1 VRVLIACEF
10 SGVVRE
16 AFRARG
22 HEAWSCDLLP
32 TELPGLHYTGDVRD
46 ILDGWMPVQ
55 FQSACDPH
63 GDGWCSVTD
72 GDPNECP
79 CPGPTDDR
87 MEYRETAAGLF
98 ARPVARPGWD
108 LMVAHPPCTYLTL
121 AGLHWNNRIPGR
133 REKTDESLRFVRDLL
148 AAPVP
153 KIALENPVG
162 CISTHI
168 CKPDQIVQP
177 WQFGHPESKQTCF
190 WLRGLPKLQPTE
202 VLEPTRFQLN
212 GRPRWDN
219 QTPTGQNRLGPSPDR
234 WKKRSKTC
242 QGIADAMAEQWGALN

>member
-1 VRVLIACEF
+1 MRVLVACEF

-16 AFRARG
+16 AFASRG
-22 HEAWSCDLLP
+22 HDAWSCDLLP
-32 TELPGLHYTGDVRD
+32 TEIPGQHIEGDVRD
-46 ILDGWMPVQ
+46 VL
-55 FQSACDPH
+55 
-63 GDGWCSVTD
+63 GDGWD
-72 GDPNECP
+72 
-79 CPGPTDDR
+79 
-87 MEYRETAAGLF
+87 M
-98 ARPVARPGWD
+98 
-108 LMVAHPPCTYLTL
+108 MVAHPPCTYLTL

-133 REKTDESLRFVRDLL
+133 REKTDESLQFVQDLL

-190 WLRGLPKLQPTE
+190 WLRGLPKLQPTK
-202 VLEPTRFQLN
+202 VLEPTKFQLN

-219 QTPTGQNRLGPSPDR
+219 QTATGQNKLGPSPDR
-234 WKKRSKTC
+234 WKKRSKTY